1 MVAPKYEA
9 DTSTS
14 DTDLSITAV
23 SWLVSGASDVLT
35 GSTVVLM
42 VGGKF
47 S

>member
-1 MVAPKYEA
+1 MVAPRYDG

-14 DTDLSITAV
+14 DRESSIALV
-23 SWLVSGASDVLT
+23 RGLVSVTSDVLT